1 MSADK
6 SETCCISGL
15 IVVLGALLDRSTE
28 PSLLK
33 ALRARLPSKRTS
45 VTGVIRF
52 WPTLLRL
59 SCAQSFTAALA
70 VALLL
75 AMLGQSKAADP
86 TAKRILMLHSFGPRF
101 KPWSDYE
108 QSIRSEISRRWQKRV
123 EFLDQSLVNA
133 GDGENPEPA
142 FVDYLRA
149 LYARRPIDLIV
160 AMGAPAADF
169 IQRHRQQ
176 LFPTTPMV
184 FTAVEQRRVQSE
196 KLTENDTV
204 VAVAHDFPAAFDNIL
219 RVLPL
224 TQTIAVVNGASP
236 NEKFW
241 LKEMRRELAPLT
253 RRIELRWYDELSF
266 EDILLEAARLP
277 PHSAIF
283 WHLMNVDAAGVSHEA
298 NDALNKLSSSA
309 NAPVFSY
316 DGSFFGEAI
325 VGGPM
330 HSVQQLSQSTADV
343 AVRILNGEKPGDIKT
358 PPSPFAAPIFDWRQL
373 QRWGISDSN
382 LPAGSTLYFR
392 ELTGWERYSWQ
403 IALTAAVILA
413 QAAFISALLHANRR
427 RQFAEMQSR
436 ERLTELARVVR
447 FSTAGELTASI
458 AHEINQP
465 LGAILANA
473 ETAEAI
479 LQSSNPDIAE
489 LNDIVKDIL
498 QDDRRASEVIRRMRS
513 LLAKAPFELKR
524 LDLNDLVGDTVGL
537 LSALAVARKCELF
550 TVTAAEALPILGD
563 RIQLQQVILNLI
575 VNGIDAMQDTTRENR
590 IISIRTSRLEDFAE
604 LSVSDLGPGIPEE
617 KVKEI
622 FEPFFTSKA
631 GGMGMGLSIARTI
644 IEAHHGLIL
653 ARNRDHG
660 GASFRI
666 KLPLVR

>member
-160 AMGAPAADF
+160 AIGAPAADF

-358 PPSPFAAPIFDWRQL
+358 PPCPFAAPIFDWRQL

-413 QAAFISALLHANRR
+413 QAGFISALLHANRR

-666 KLPLVR
+666 KLPLVG

>member
-75 AMLGQSKAADP
+75 ATLGQSKAADP

-108 QSIRSEISRRWQKRV
+108 QAIRSEISRRWQKRV

-133 GDGENPEPA
+133 EDGENPEPA

>member
-1 MSADK
+1 
-6 SETCCISGL
+6 
-15 IVVLGALLDRSTE
+15 
-28 PSLLK
+28 
-33 ALRARLPSKRTS
+33 

-52 WPTLLRL
+52 WPALLRL
-59 SCAQSFTAALA
+59 SCPRTFTAALA

-75 AMLGQSKAADP
+75 GTLGQSNAADP
-86 TAKRILMLHSFGPRF
+86 PSKRILMLHSFGPRF

-108 QSIRSEISRRWQKRV
+108 QSIRSEISRRWQKRLG
-123 EFLDQSLVNA
+123 FLDQSLVNA

-149 LYARRPIDLIV
+149 LYANRPIDLIV

-413 QAAFISALLHANRR
+413 QAGFISALLHANRR

-617 KVKEI
+617 KLKEI